1 MLPMHDEAYRSDDD
15 LSGVGHHLKPTVM
28 VVTGEVRQGK
38 TTFLQTLLQPLAR
51 QNFSVGGFLA
61 LGVHENEE
69 RVGFDLLDIA
79 TGQTTP
85 LCTIRPLPG
94 ALQTG
99 RFSFFEMGME
109 TGQALL
115 TPEINLQHDLIFID
129 ELGPMELNDK
139 GWSSSVENLIRHT
152 TTPQVWVV
160 RRTLVEKMRCKW
172 DIGQTFIIDIG
183 TDTAEAA
190 VEVLCDMVE
199 AFRGKK
205 S

>member
-1 MLPMHDEAYRSDDD
+1 MHDEAFRSDDD
-15 LSGVGHHLKPTVM
+15 LSGVAHRLKPTVM

-51 QNFSVGGFLA
+51 QNISVGGFLA
-61 LGVHENEE
+61 LGVHENDE

-79 TGQTTP
+79 AGLTIP

-94 ALQTG
+94 AVQTG
-99 RFSFFEMGME
+99 RFYFFEAGME
-109 TGQALL
+109 KGRALL
-115 TPEINLQHDLIFID
+115 TLEVNRLHDLIFID
-129 ELGPMELNDK
+129 ELGPMELNGK

-152 TTPQVWVV
+152 STPQVWVV
-160 RRTLVEKMRCKW
+160 RRPLVEKMCSKW

-190 VEVLCDMVE
+190 VEVLSDMVE
-199 AFRGKK
+199 AFRATERR
-205 S
+205 